1 MNIKKQI
8 IIISSIFSL
17 IGCSSF
23 APFGSETAVK
33 YLGIAKG
40 ITDATTYSVTGK
52 TTNDHILSAAFGK
65 DCKLTR
71 IIVKKPIC
79 IEFDAKTYRYSIFN
93 KGKVVSKNNVVDIQF
108 PSEIYDFEKTFE
120 KDLKKKLKSKNLN
133 LNLFK

>member
-93 KGKVVSKNNVVDIQF
+93 KGKVVSKNKQDYVIRRLTFNPMFNEMMEDI
-108 PSEIYDFEKTFE
+108 FEFLKNIN
-120 KDLKKKLKSKNLN
+120 KDKGES
-133 LNLFK
+133 